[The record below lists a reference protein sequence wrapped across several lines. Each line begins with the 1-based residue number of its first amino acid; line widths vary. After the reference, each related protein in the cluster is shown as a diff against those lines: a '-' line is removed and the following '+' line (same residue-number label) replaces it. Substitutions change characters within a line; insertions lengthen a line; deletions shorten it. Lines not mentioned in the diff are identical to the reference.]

1 MIKNILF
8 YIKEAFLSTKKNS
21 ITSLA
26 TIICLT
32 ATLIIVGLFIII
44 SSNIDSFIANV
55 ESQLI
60 SVAYFK
66 DNISEEEITGL
77 VEEIN
82 NIEGVKEI
90 LYISKEEALQKLKE
104 DLAEHEDILAGLP
117 ENPLPSSLEIQVYDI
132 KHLEEVASL
141 VSQLNGIDEVNY
153 GGELTKSLML
163 IFNYIR
169 KTGIGIIL
177 ILLGVSTLI
186 MFSVIKISVH
196 TQQQEIEIMA
206 LVGATSW
213 FIRWPF
219 IIEGFLKGSLSSLIA
234 FFLLNKAYQFFIGQ
248 VKEIIPFLPINI
260 EREFIV
266 RIGVM
271 LFLMGALTG
280 IFGSLISLRKISFE
294 E

>member
-90 LYISKEEALQKLKE
+90 LYISKEEALQKLY
-104 DLAEHEDILAGLP
+104 LCL
-117 ENPLPSSLEIQVYDI
+117 
-132 KHLEEVASL
+132 
-141 VSQLNGIDEVNY
+141 
-153 GGELTKSLML
+153 
-163 IFNYIR
+163 
-169 KTGIGIIL
+169 
-177 ILLGVSTLI
+177 
-186 MFSVIKISVH
+186 
-196 TQQQEIEIMA
+196 
-206 LVGATSW
+206 
-213 FIRWPF
+213 
-219 IIEGFLKGSLSSLIA
+219 
-234 FFLLNKAYQFFIGQ
+234 
-248 VKEIIPFLPINI
+248 
-260 EREFIV
+260 
-266 RIGVM
+266 
-271 LFLMGALTG
+271 LFLQYH
-280 IFGSLISLRKISFE
+280 LR
-294 E
+294 

>member
-44 SSNIDSFIANV
+44 SSNIDSFITNV

-104 DLAEHEDILAGLP
+104 DLVEHEDILAGLP